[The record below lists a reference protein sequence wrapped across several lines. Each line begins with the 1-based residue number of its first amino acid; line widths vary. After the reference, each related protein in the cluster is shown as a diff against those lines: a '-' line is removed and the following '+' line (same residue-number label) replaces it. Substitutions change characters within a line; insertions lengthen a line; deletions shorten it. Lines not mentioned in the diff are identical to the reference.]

1 MKTPFFY
8 TLLFLGTL
16 FVQAQVSK
24 NDIEG
29 LWLNDDASTV
39 INISEEDGMYYGRIH
54 EILKFPEEDAK
65 DFSAAQLEKGKKKM
79 KGRLILTD
87 LSFKNGEWVNG
98 RILNPKDG
106 STRAKCTLSLEDDQQ
121 LLNIKVKRGL
131 LSATKNWTRYEKSM
145 VTNEN

>member
-1 MKTPFFY
+1 MKTRFFY
-8 TLLFLGTL
+8 SLLFLGTL
-16 FVQAQVSK
+16 FAQAQVSK

-39 INISEEDGMYYGRIH
+39 INIYEEDGTYYGRIH
-54 EILKFPEEDAK
+54 EILKFPEEDTK
-65 DFSAAQLEKGKKKM
+65 DLSAAQKEKGKKKM
-79 KGRLILTD
+79 QGRLILTD
-87 LSFKNGEWVNG
+87 LSYKNGEWVNG

-106 STRAKCTLSLEDDQQ
+106 STRAKCTLSLGDDQQ

-131 LSATKNWTRYEKSM
+131 LSATKNWSRYEKSM